1 MGLSLERLPDDN
13 DDDDD
18 DDDDDNDDR
27 LHRHPARKNIT
38 TYFKK

>member
-1 MGLSLERLPDDN
+1 MGLSLDRLPNDN

-18 DDDDDNDDR
+18 NDR

-38 TYFKK
+38 TDFKK